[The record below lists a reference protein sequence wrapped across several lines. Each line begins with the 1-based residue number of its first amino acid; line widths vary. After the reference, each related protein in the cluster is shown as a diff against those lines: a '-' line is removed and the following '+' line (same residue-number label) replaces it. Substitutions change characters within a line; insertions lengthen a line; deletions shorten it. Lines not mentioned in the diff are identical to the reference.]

1 VVRPRDDSSE
11 LHPLFDMLIIS
22 NISERGFDMSV
33 TPDRLIQKIQ
43 SPPDKINEV
52 EHFVDSISERRSPDD
67 LHEAI
72 AAYAARNEG
81 GPEDLDRDFEAAA
94 IEHWLEV
101 KIP

>member
-1 VVRPRDDSSE
+1 
-11 LHPLFDMLIIS
+11 MLIIS

-72 AAYAARNEG
+72 AAYAAKHAG

-94 IEHWLEV
+94 IEHWLAGKV
-101 KIP
+101 P